1 MTNIVIR
8 CKKCGE
14 VIIQWKKGET
24 EPSRLLKGANTAL
37 HMITCDKPLFDAI
50 IDAEF
55 SGKPIDP
62 NMLDERKTK

>member
-1 MTNIVIR
+1 MNIILR
-8 CKKCGE
+8 CKKCNQ
-14 VIIQWKKGET
+14 VIMKWKKGET

-55 SGKPIDP
+55 TGNQIDP
-62 NMLDERKTK
+62 NMLDSEKSK